1 VSFINNAME
10 STMKLGNLKSLC
22 VLSFVLGRAKSES
35 QVTDLSIKSNT
46 SELGIDNPTL
56 QNGHTQS
63 EAAL

>member
-1 VSFINNAME
+1 M
-10 STMKLGNLKSLC
+10 C
-22 VLSFVLGRAKSES
+22 VLSFVSGRAKSES

-46 SELGIDNPTL
+46 SDLGFDNLTL